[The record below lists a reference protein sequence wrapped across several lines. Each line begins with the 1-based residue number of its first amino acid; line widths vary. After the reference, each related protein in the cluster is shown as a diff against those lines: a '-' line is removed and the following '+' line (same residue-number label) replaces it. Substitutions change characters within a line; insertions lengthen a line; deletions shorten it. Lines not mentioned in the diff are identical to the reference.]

1 VSWLSAGARRGAL
14 ALARAALPPSG
25 RFAGA
30 DELTLS
36 RLETML
42 GETPGLQRAF
52 VAGLTTIDA
61 AARVRAGRRFEALPL
76 GAQLDLLST
85 LGATEGAHLVLRG
98 VLTALKAAYFDDAA
112 LLRELGCSSRVEQ
125 APRAERARWLEQVVD
140 AATLG
145 EDELRCDVV
154 VVGTGAGGAPLA
166 HSLAARGHAVLM
178 VEEGQHFTRA
188 DFTGRPVEMMRKLY
202 RDGGTTVA
210 LGNTAIPIPI
220 GMGVGGTTLIN
231 SGTCFRV
238 PEGVLSGWRAEG
250 LSDFSSAS
258 LAPYFDEV
266 ERVLGVG
273 PSTRQ
278 ALGRTAE
285 VIARGA
291 DALGW
296 SHHPLAR
303 NAPGCDGQGLCC
315 FGCPTDAKRSTNVS
329 WVPMALE
336 RGANLVT
343 GLAIDRVLVERDRA
357 VGVSGVHAGR
367 RVTIRA
373 SVVVLACGAL
383 LTPVLLERNGLG
395 RLSGQL
401 GRNLSIH
408 PASFA
413 VGVFDDEIAGWRS
426 VPQGYAIDQ
435 FASEGLYFEG
445 AAVPLDLTAMS
456 MTGFG
461 PSFMSLMDRFTNL
474 LTFGFMVKDRSR
486 GRVTA
491 GANGKPQLR
500 YWLGEHDRAQVQR
513 GFGLLARVYFAAGA
527 SEVHLPVLHH
537 ERLKSLA
544 DVERFE
550 RAHVAAR
557 HVDLTAYHPLGTARM
572 GVDPL
577 RSVVNQEHE
586 LHDLPNLFVSD
597 GSVMPSSL
605 GVNPQ
610 VTIMAMALRAAGA
623 IDQRLERLHRRAA

>member
-1 VSWLSAGARRGAL
+1 
-14 ALARAALPPSG
+14 
-25 RFAGA
+25 
-30 DELTLS
+30 
-36 RLETML
+36 
-42 GETPGLQRAF
+42 
-52 VAGLTTIDA
+52 
-61 AARVRAGRRFEALPL
+61 
-76 GAQLDLLST
+76 
-85 LGATEGAHLVLRG
+85 
-98 VLTALKAAYFDDAA
+98 
-112 LLRELGCSSRVEQ
+112 
-125 APRAERARWLEQVVD
+125 
-140 AATLG
+140 
-145 EDELRCDVV
+145 
-154 VVGTGAGGAPLA
+154 
-166 HSLAARGHAVLM
+166 
-178 VEEGQHFTRA
+178 
-188 DFTGRPVEMMRKLY
+188 
-202 RDGGTTVA
+202 
-210 LGNTAIPIPI
+210 
-220 GMGVGGTTLIN
+220 
-231 SGTCFRV
+231 
-238 PEGVLSGWRAEG
+238 
-250 LSDFSSAS
+250 
-258 LAPYFDEV
+258 
-266 ERVLGVG
+266 
-273 PSTRQ
+273 
-278 ALGRTAE
+278 
-285 VIARGA
+285 
-291 DALGW
+291 
-296 SHHPLAR
+296 
-303 NAPGCDGQGLCC
+303 
-315 FGCPTDAKRSTNVS
+315 
-329 WVPMALE
+329 
-336 RGANLVT
+336 
-343 GLAIDRVLVERDRA
+343 
-357 VGVSGVHAGR
+357 
-367 RVTIRA
+367 
-373 SVVVLACGAL
+373 
-383 LTPVLLERNGLG
+383 
-395 RLSGQL
+395 
-401 GRNLSIH
+401 
-408 PASFA
+408 

>member
-1 VSWLSAGARRGAL
+1 MSWLESTPRRRAL
-14 ALARAALPPSG
+14 AVARAALPPSG
-25 RFAGA
+25 RFGGA
-30 DELTLS
+30 DEGTLT
-36 RLETML
+36 RLDAML
-42 GETPGLQRAF
+42 ADAPALQRAF
-52 VAGLTTIDA
+52 VSGLLAIDA
-61 AARVRAGRRFEALPL
+61 AARLQTGRPFEALPL
-76 GAQLDLLST
+76 GAQLGVLRS
-85 LGATEGAHLVLRG
+85 LGSTEGAHLVLRG

-112 LLRELGCSSRVEQ
+112 LLRELGCSSRIEN
-125 APRAERARWLEQVVD
+125 APRPERARWLEQVVD
-140 AATLG
+140 ASTLG
-145 EDELRCDVV
+145 DDALTCDVV

-178 VEEGQHFTRA
+178 VEEGQYHQRA
-188 DFTGRPVEMMRKLY
+188 DFTGRPLQMMRKLY
-202 RDGGTTVA
+202 RDDGATIA

-220 GMGVGGTTLIN
+220 GKGVGGTTLIN

-238 PEGVLSGWRAEG
+238 PEAVLSNWRAEG
-250 LSDFSSAS
+250 LTDFSSAT
-258 LAPYFDEV
+258 LGPYFDEV

-273 PSTRQ
+273 PSSRA
-278 ALGRTAE
+278 ALGLTAE
-285 VIARGA
+285 VIARGC
-291 DALGW
+291 DTLGW

-343 GLAIDRVLVERDRA
+343 GLAVDRVLVERDRA
-357 VGVSGVHAGR
+357 VGVSGLHAGR

-373 SVVVLACGAL
+373 SVVVLACGSL
-383 LTPVLLERNGLG
+383 LTPVLLQKNGLG

-413 VGVFDDEIAGWRS
+413 VGVFDDDIAGWRS

-435 FASEGLYFEG
+435 FSSEGLYFEG

-474 LTFGFMVKDRSR
+474 LTFGFMVKDQSR
-486 GRVTA
+486 GRVTM
-491 GANGKPQLR
+491 GGKGKPQIR
-500 YWLGEHDRAQVQR
+500 YWLNEHDRAQVQR

-527 SEVHLPVLHH
+527 REVHLPVLHH
-537 ERLKSLA
+537 ERLESVA

-550 RAHVAAR
+550 RASVAAR

-577 RSVVNQEHE
+577 RSVVNPDHE

-610 VTIMAMALRAAGA
+610 VTIMAMALRAAEA
-623 IDQRLERLHRRAA
+623 IDVRLARLQRKAA